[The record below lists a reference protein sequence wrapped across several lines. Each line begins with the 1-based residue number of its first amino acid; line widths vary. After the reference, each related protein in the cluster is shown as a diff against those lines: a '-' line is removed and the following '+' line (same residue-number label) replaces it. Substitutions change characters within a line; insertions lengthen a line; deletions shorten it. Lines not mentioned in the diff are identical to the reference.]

1 MISNNN
7 NYYDYAPV
15 SSSYS
20 LTSFI
25 QRVYVWM
32 MSGLLITALTAHSLY
47 VNQTIFQTLFASK
60 WVFIGLLFAQVALV
74 GSLAIFIQKLSY
86 AASVGIYLLYSG
98 LVGITM
104 APIFFVYNEQSIC
117 MVFAITAGMFATM
130 AMIGYFTKADLSKMG
145 SLLGMALIG
154 IIIASLVNL
163 YFQSA
168 GFDLIISYLG
178 VLIFTGLIA
187 YDMQKIKHIFQSGIG
202 RDGSENKIAIMCAL
216 TLYLDFINL
225 FVFLL
230 RILGQRRRD

>member
-1 MISNNN
+1 MMSNDN
-7 NYYDYAPV
+7 NYYGYAPE
-15 SSSYS
+15 SSSRS

-32 MSGLLITALTAHSLY
+32 MSGLVITALTAHSLY
-47 VNQTIFQTLFASK
+47 VNQTIFLTLFSSK
-60 WVFIGLLFAQVALV
+60 WVFIGLVFAQLALV

-86 AASVGIYLLYSG
+86 AASVGIYLLYSA

-104 APIFFVYNEQSIC
+104 APIFFVYKEQSIC
-117 MVFAITAGMFATM
+117 LVFAITAGMFATM
-130 AMIGYFTKADLSKMG
+130 AIYGYFTNTDLSKMG
-145 SLLGMALIG
+145 SLLLMALFG

-168 GFDLIISYLG
+168 GFDLIISYIG

-187 YDMQKIKHIFQSGIG
+187 YDMQKIKHIFQNGLG
-202 RDGSENKIAIMCAL
+202 RDGSENKIAIVCAL